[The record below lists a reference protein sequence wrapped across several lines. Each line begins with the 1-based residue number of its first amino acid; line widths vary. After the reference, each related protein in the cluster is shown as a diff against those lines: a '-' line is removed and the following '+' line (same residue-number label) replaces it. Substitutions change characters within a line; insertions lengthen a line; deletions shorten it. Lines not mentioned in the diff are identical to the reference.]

1 MENTAQQPN
10 PENILKIGS
19 SFMACKVLLAAVD
32 FQVFTKLAAHPDQ
45 SARALKSQLNL
56 KCTDR
61 HFFDFLDTLTGFG
74 FLTRHGI
81 LEDALYSNSLD
92 TDVFLD
98 KNKPSYIGGILEMMN
113 KRLYGFW
120 ENLEEG
126 LKTGTPQNEAKNGV
140 NIFEEIYQDP
150 EILENFVNGMTGV
163 QLGNFMTFAKKFDF
177 SPFKT
182 LTDAGG
188 SAGYLSL
195 MVAKENAHMNCVSFD
210 LPPIEPIANDTI
222 KKFHL
227 EDRVKAQS
235 GDFFTDP
242 IPAADIIVMGNILH
256 DWDESQKIQ
265 LLQKAYDTLPEGGVF
280 VAIENIIDDERTQN
294 LFGMMMSLNM
304 LIETTGGFDYTFK
317 DFSKWAQSVGF
328 KSSEIIPLAGPASAA
343 IAYK

>member
-1 MENTAQQPN
+1 METTAQQPN

-32 FQVFTKLAAHPDQ
+32 FQIFTKLAAHPDQ
-45 SARALKSQLNL
+45 KAKALKSQLNL
-56 KCTDR
+56 GCTDR

-74 FLTRHGI
+74 FLNRTGI
-81 LEDALYSNSLD
+81 LEEAVYSNSLD
-92 TDVFLD
+92 TEVFLD

-163 QLGNFMTFAKKFDF
+163 QLGNFMTFSKKFDF
-177 SPFKT
+177 SPYKT

-188 SAGYLSL
+188 SAAYLSL
-195 MVAKENAHMNCVSFD
+195 MVAKENPHMSCISFD
-210 LPPIEPIANDTI
+210 LPAIEPIATETI

-227 EDRVKAQS
+227 EGRVQAKS
-235 GDFFTDP
+235 GDFFVAP

-256 DWDESQKIQ
+256 DWDESEKIQ

-280 VAIENIIDDERTQN
+280 VAIENIIDDDRKQN

-317 DFSKWAQSVGF
+317 DFTQWAKSVGF
-328 KSSEIIPLAGPASAA
+328 KSCEIMPLAGPASAA